1 MAEPIGPTMPA
12 QGRTSRPGV
21 LELVPCPAWE
31 PVLANADR
39 DAALAIVEEIAAAL
53 LRLPADEA
61 SLAAGSTGRA
71 LLHARLAN
79 DDDQRDAALSC
90 LRHALPQLRT
100 RGGPASLYAG
110 AAGIGWMLTHLEGD
124 LLDERNRCASLDR
137 ALLRLL
143 DRQPWPGR
151 FDLVSGLVGL
161 GVYALERLD
170 VPEGPVLLERVVL
183 HLAET
188 AVRDGDDVYW
198 WTPPH
203 WLNEEVRTAAPTGH
217 IDLGLAHG
225 VPGPIALLGAACV
238 ADVASD
244 VARGLLEGAVAWFLR
259 HAADTE
265 HLSYSWQRGRE
276 PSPART
282 AWCYG
287 EPGAASALLIAA
299 RGADEPGWE
308 EAALR
313 LARRAAARSLADSGV
328 VDAGVCHGAAGL
340 GLTFARLHHATGDPV
355 LGDAARSW
363 FEHTLE
369 LRRPGAG
376 IAGFTTEGVNGTTE
390 DPGLL
395 TGATG
400 IALALHAAASDQEPT
415 WDRTL
420 LLSATPVTGLGTCLT
435 DPDPTNVRKRS
446 RRRAEGAAP

>member
-1 MAEPIGPTMPA
+1 MAEPIGPTRA
-12 QGRTSRPGV
+12 AHGRMNQPGAV
-21 LELVPCPAWE
+21 EIVPCPAWE
-31 PVLANADR
+31 PVLNGTER
-39 DAALAIVEEIAAAL
+39 DTALTVVDEIAVAL

-110 AAGIGWMLTHLEGD
+110 AAGIGWVLTHLEGD
-124 LLDERNRCASLDR
+124 LLDERDRCAGLDR

-170 VPEGPVLLERVVL
+170 VPEGPDLLERVVL
-183 HLAET
+183 RLAET

-203 WLNEEVRTAAPTGH
+203 WLIEQARTASPTGH

-225 VPGPIALLGAACV
+225 VPGPIALLGAAC
-238 ADVASD
+238 ATGVASD
-244 VARGLLEGAVAWFLR
+244 LARGLLDGAVGWLLR
-259 HAADTE
+259 EAANTE
-265 HLSYSWQRGRE
+265 RLSYSWQPGRE

-287 EPGAASALLIAA
+287 EPGVAAALLIAA
-299 RGADEPGWE
+299 RGAGEPAWE
-308 EAALR
+308 EDALR
-313 LARRAAARSLADSGV
+313 LARRAATRSLADSGV
-328 VDAGVCHGAAGL
+328 VDAGVCHGASGL
-340 GLTFARLHHATGDPV
+340 GLTFARLHHATGDRE
-355 LGDAARSW
+355 LGEAARCW

-369 LRRPGAG
+369 LRQPGAG
-376 IAGFTTEGVNGTTE
+376 IAGFITEGVNGPTE

-395 TGATG
+395 VGATG
-400 IALALHAAASDQEPT
+400 IALALHAAASDHEPT
-415 WDRTL
+415 WDRLL
-420 LLSATPVTGLGTCLT
+420 LLSATPATSGAGTT
-435 DPDPTNVRKRS
+435 AARPSMK
-446 RRRAEGAAP
+446 GAHV